1 MPKKAADAAKIKGQL
16 KTYSLQLDTDLLP
29 FILAIAPG
37 TKASVSA
44 GVRAAVRSAIRHT
57 EQAGHWPPRYIEH
70 MLRHNKGRAD
80 AYLTRWPDQAPEGY
94 TPPAPDAFEGWND

>member
-1 MPKKAADAAKIKGQL
+1 MPRKSADAAKIKGKL
-16 KTYSLQLDTDLLP
+16 KPYSVTLDESILP

-37 TKASVSA
+37 AKASVSA

-57 EQAGHWPPRYIEH
+57 EQAGHWPPRYIAH

-94 TPPAPDAFEGWND
+94 TPPTPDAFEGWND